1 MKKRQKIWIVVL
13 LTLLAAAAVFFAL
26 LGSGGKDDAPQTGNL
41 IVNGDFALT
50 TDGEPDGWQT
60 GAWVTSAG
68 ASYLEAVTL
77 EDGTTAALVENA
89 AANDARFEQTIA
101 VRENATY
108 RLTARVRAEGCGEG
122 TKGANV
128 SFSGVYGTSRDL
140 HDTNGQ
146 WGTLTLYGR
155 TGKGQK
161 EITVMARL
169 GGYGAENTGKAWFTD
184 VSLEQVETVPVGETV
199 LDLATPAPSKKTDAG
214 APKTAKERSI
224 PLLIGAACVY
234 MALAA
239 LLVRGLTGKKLNAR
253 AGLAVS
259 LLAAL
264 VIRVLLAF
272 TVEGYGVDMGCFG
285 AWAGKMA
292 NGGPANFYEVGYFC
306 DYPPAYML
314 VLWLLGLL
322 GRALGLGAGS
332 MAFQGLMKLVPI
344 ACDLALAAVCF
355 KWAEKSWAKA
365 RRWPWP
371 RCWR

>member
-1 MKKRQKIWIVVL
+1 
-13 LTLLAAAAVFFAL
+13 
-26 LGSGGKDDAPQTGNL
+26 
-41 IVNGDFALT
+41 
-50 TDGEPDGWQT
+50 
-60 GAWVTSAG
+60 
-68 ASYLEAVTL
+68 
-77 EDGTTAALVENA
+77 
-89 AANDARFEQTIA
+89 
-101 VRENATY
+101 
-108 RLTARVRAEGCGEG
+108 
-122 TKGANV
+122 
-128 SFSGVYGTSRDL
+128 
-140 HDTNGQ
+140 
-146 WGTLTLYGR
+146 
-155 TGKGQK
+155 
-161 EITVMARL
+161 MARL

-239 LLVRGLTGKKLNAR
+239 LLVCGLTGKKLNAR

-292 NGGPANFYEVGYFC
+292 DGGPANFYEAGYFC

-314 VLWLLGLL
+314 VLWPLGLL
-322 GRALGLGAGS
+322 GRALGLGTGS

-355 KWAEKSWAKA
+355 
-365 RRWPWP
+365 
-371 RCWR
+371 